1 MRIRAVASVLVSS
14 SQPIRA
20 AASFLSAVVAASS
33 VSIVA
38 HATVVQP
45 IRAEVYI
52 PEILPLA
59 SANTVVTDRINSFAV
74 NKVVVD
80 VVEATETM
88 AFSVGLVLEDSVT
101 MADSATKTFTEVID
115 FDRTDADVDPDPVT
129 VTDVRTASVGKVLT
143 DSATATDVAT
153 RTVGKTA
160 TDAVTATDTNAKDV
174 GKSVSD
180 SASLTDS
187 AAFDVV
193 RVSTDTVTAS
203 DADAKTVGK
212 VVNDPADGV
221 TASDAA
227 ALNIQP
233 AYSDSVTASDVVV
246 QSVGKTLTDSA
257 TPSDAAPV
265 FAVTKVLTDSVT
277 MTDSVYK
284 DFSEMVDYDRNDAD
298 VDPDPVTATDVL
310 STSVAKVLTDSA
322 TASDAAP
329 VFSVGSVLTD
339 SATASDA
346 APVFSVGSVLTDSAT
361 ASDAA
366 ALSPG
371 KVLADS
377 VTASDAA
384 PVFAQNKTLSDSA
397 TPSDAA
403 PIFVIGAVLADSAT
417 ATDTISLSLTLGQSN
432 PIYDFAFPSDDKFT
446 YFPVPGT
453 LNGHLIHQPTVNGE
467 FVLTTDPNAGI
478 VYAIRTE
485 SASYMF
491 GGYGLN
497 ATTLN

>member
-1 MRIRAVASVLVSS
+1 MRIRAVASILVSS

-20 AASFLSAVVAASS
+20 AASFISAVVAASS

-59 SANTVVTDRINSFAV
+59 STNLRVVDQIDSFAI
-74 NKVVVD
+74 NKVVVE
-80 VVEATETM
+80 VVEATEAM
-88 AFSVGLVLEDSVT
+88 AFSVGLVLTDSVT
-101 MADSATKTFTEVID
+101 MADSATKTFTEVVD

-129 VTDVRTASVGKVLT
+129 VTDVRTASVGKVLADT
-143 DSATATDVAT
+143 ATATDAAAK
-153 RTVGKTA
+153 TVGKTA
-160 TDAVTATDTNAKDV
+160 TDAVTATDTNTKLV

-187 AAFDVV
+187 AAFAVV
-193 RVSTDTVTAS
+193 RVSTDTVSAS

-212 VVNDPADGV
+212 VVNDAADAV
-221 TASDAA
+221 TATDVSTRS
-227 ALNIQP
+227 IQP
-233 AYSDSVTASDVVV
+233 VYSDSVTASDAVV
-246 QSVGKTLTDSA
+246 QTIGKTLTDSA

-277 MTDSVYK
+277 MTDAVYK

-310 STSVAKVLTDSA
+310 AASVTKILTDSA
-322 TASDAAP
+322 TASDALTTA
-329 VFSVGSVLTD
+329 VGKVLADSATATETMAFNAGSVLTD

-346 APVFSVGSVLTDSAT
+346 APV
-361 ASDAA
+361 
-366 ALSPG
+366 
-371 KVLADS
+371 
-377 VTASDAA
+377 
-384 PVFAQNKTLSDSA
+384 
-397 TPSDAA
+397 
-403 PIFVIGAVLADSAT
+403 FVIGAVLADSAT

>member
-20 AASFLSAVVAASS
+20 AASFISAVVAASS

-59 SANTVVTDRINSFAV
+59 SANTVVTDLINSFSV

-143 DSATATDVAT
+143 DSATATDSVAQ
-153 RTVGKTA
+153 TA
-160 TDAVTATDTNAKDV
+160 EKVTTDAVTATDDNAKDV

-180 SASLTDS
+180 SVTLTDS

-212 VVNDPADGV
+212 VVDDPADAV
-221 TASDAA
+221 TATDTA

-233 AYSDSVTASDVVV
+233 AYSDSVTASDDVV
-246 QSVGKTLTDSA
+246 QDIGKTLTDSVTA
-257 TPSDAAPV
+257 TEAQA
-265 FAVTKVLTDSVT
+265 FAVDIVLADSVT
-277 MTDSVYK
+277 MTDSVFK
-284 DFSEMVDYDRNDAD
+284 DFSEMVDYDRNDTD
-298 VDPDPVTATDVL
+298 VDPDPVTATDVAVWNIQPAYAD
-310 STSVAKVLTDSA
+310 TVEAA
-322 TASDAAP
+322 DAINR
-329 VFSVGSVLTD
+329 FDIT
-339 SATASDA
+339 
-346 APVFSVGSVLTDSAT
+346 
-361 ASDAA
+361 
-366 ALSPG
+366 
-371 KVLADS
+371 K
-377 VTASDAA
+377 
-384 PVFAQNKTLSDSA
+384 N
-397 TPSDAA
+397 PSDA
-403 PIFVIGAVLADSAT
+403 VT
-417 ATDTISLSLTLGQSN
+417 ATDSIELTLLLGQSN
-432 PIYDFAFPSDDKFT
+432 PIYDFAFASDDKFT
-446 YFPVPGT
+446 YFPVMGT
-453 LNGHLIHQPTVNGE
+453 LNSYQIHQPLVNGE

-478 VYAIRTE
+478 VYTIRSE

-491 GGYGLN
+491 GGYGLD